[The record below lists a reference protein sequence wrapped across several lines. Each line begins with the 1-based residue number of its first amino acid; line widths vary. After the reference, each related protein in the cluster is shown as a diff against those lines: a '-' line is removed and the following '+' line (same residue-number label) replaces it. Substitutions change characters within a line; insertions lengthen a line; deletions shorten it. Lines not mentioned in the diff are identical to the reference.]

1 MGRSKKNK
9 RQDNSGNDNNRQEE
23 ANKKRKTNTHHHN
36 KQRGPREWIID
47 CVDSPKGGTYDIELL
62 VRRSVLTDAY
72 GKTIRKDANEID
84 KEIVSSKVHQP
95 NEKPHII
102 SLDPIS
108 DTNLEESNQATPTSA
123 VASKKDSGS
132 TKVCIKK
139 ANNAKKPMPKVRAY
153 CNYCKLFV
161 MLHLACMPS
170 FNLTPRQL

>member
-9 RQDNSGNDNNRQEE
+9 RQDNNGDNRQEGS
-23 ANKKRKTNTHHHN
+23 NKKMRTNTHN

-72 GKTIRKDANEID
+72 GKTIRKVADETD
-84 KEIVSSKVHQP
+84 KEIISSKVHQS
-95 NEKPHII
+95 NEKPPHII

-108 DTNLEESNQATPTSA
+108 DTNLEESSQAVPTSTA
-123 VASKKDSGS
+123 ASKKDSGS

-139 ANNAKKPMPKVRAY
+139 ANNAKKPMPKVRTATIA
-153 CNYCKLFV
+153 NFL
-161 MLHLACMPS
+161 
-170 FNLTPRQL
+170 